1 MANDPDPEA
10 GVLTPP
16 DLAPDPAVQ
25 SAGAAGRAR
34 NRAGSAPPV
43 AAPLR
48 ADGAT
53 GASRARRRAGAE
65 PDEPAPGEETP
76 APDPVMIRNG
86 TLADLEELGF
96 PPPPDGYPLVWE
108 PGDAVALRPTVEIL
122 ARCAVLNAVL
132 AGVFGAPSE
141 LTFGWLERNGL
152 VDAVTE
158 PERAFLS
165 ERKGSGDLYGLHVE
179 ALWAFAWVLGVG
191 EDLDPGRY
199 CGEGL
204 AAWLPDIGS
213 DESFTDWQQ
222 RAGAHPRPAA
232 EVAALLDL
240 HYCLDWGHVQA
251 LMNDE
256 PPPGVTLPYVI
267 GQRRW
272 ALEWAVTFRGPYH
285 QAPPRWDEVDL
296 AS

>member
-1 MANDPDPEA
+1 MANDPDPDV
-10 GVLTPP
+10 G
-16 DLAPDPAVQ
+16 
-25 SAGAAGRAR
+25 
-34 NRAGSAPPV
+34 V
-43 AAPLR
+43 AAP
-48 ADGAT
+48 
-53 GASRARRRAGAE
+53 
-65 PDEPAPGEETP
+65 PDPGDATP

-86 TLADLEELGF
+86 TLADLTELGF

-108 PGDAVALRPTVEIL
+108 PGDAVALRPTTEIL
-122 ARCAVLNAVL
+122 ARCAVLNTVL
-132 AGVFGAPSE
+132 AGVFGAPSQ
-141 LTFGWLERNGL
+141 LTCGWLESNGL

-158 PERAFLS
+158 PEWAFLS
-165 ERKGSGDLYGLHVE
+165 EGKGSGDLYGLHVE

-204 AAWLPDIGS
+204 AAWLPDIGTG
-213 DESFTDWQQ
+213 ESFVDWQR
-222 RAGAHPRPAA
+222 RASVRPRPAA

-256 PPPGVTLPYVI
+256 SSPGETLPYVI

-272 ALEWAVTFRGPYH
+272 ALEWVVTFRGPYH

>member
-1 MANDPDPEA
+1 MANDPDPDLGTVA
-10 GVLTPP
+10 VPDVDTATP
-16 DLAPDPAVQ
+16 A
-25 SAGAAGRAR
+25 
-34 NRAGSAPPV
+34 V
-43 AAPLR
+43 AAPLAQGTQSGR
-48 ADGAT
+48 AAPK
-53 GASRARRRAGAE
+53 RRAGAE
-65 PDEPAPGEETP
+65 PDPEPEGQTTP
-76 APDPVMIRNG
+76 APDPVMIRAA
-86 TLADLEELGF
+86 TLADLADLGF

-108 PGDAVALRPTVEIL
+108 PGDAVALRPTAEIL

-132 AGVFGAPSE
+132 AGVFGAPPE
-141 LTFGWLERNGL
+141 LTCGWLERNDL
-152 VDAVTE
+152 VDAVTA
-158 PERAFLS
+158 PEWEFLS

-204 AAWLPDIGS
+204 AAWLPDIGAG
-213 DESFTDWQQ
+213 ESFGAWQG
-222 RAGAHPRPAA
+222 RAGVRPRPAA

-285 QAPPRWDEVDL
+285 PAPPRWDEVDL